1 MHRILKRL
9 VYREELILLLNRIFR
24 VLKKHFQNY
33 FLYYFILTFG
43 LVLGIIIGPLLIN
56 LFSLQTKL
64 MILKLSNPY
73 YKIALLNDYIQY
85 SVMKA
90 SILNNLYLILLIY
103 LLSLLNISIF
113 IVPLIVII
121 KGISLGFTV
130 GFLVNNFGF
139 KGFLLSIGGIYPQN
153 IFILS
158 GLIGLGAISMSLS
171 RITKRPLGGTVIP
184 YRNRNSN
191 ENLLLYSIY
200 TLIIILG
207 AIIEGLISHR
217 FLSFTLD
224 FFV

>member
-9 VYREELILLLNRIFR
+9 VYREELILLFKRIYR
-24 VLKKHFQNY
+24 VIKKHFQNY

-43 LVLGIIIGPLLIN
+43 LILGIIIGPLLIN
-56 LFSLQTKL
+56 QFGLQTKL
-64 MILKLSNPY
+64 MILRLSNPY

-103 LLSLLNISIF
+103 LLSLLNISMF
-113 IVPLIVII
+113 IVPLIVLI
-121 KGISLGFTV
+121 KGMSLGFTV

-171 RITKRPLGGTVIP
+171 KITRRPLGGTMLHHG
-184 YRNRNSN
+184 NRNSN
-191 ENLLLYSIY
+191 ENLLLYTIY
-200 TLIIILG
+200 SLIIISG

-217 FLSFTLD
+217 FLSLTLD